1 MTQNPEDREQ
11 AAPPSLSLVE
21 REALSAGPS
30 ISLHTARNAT
40 KARVFLAEWPP
51 NSGQQVV
58 LKDGSERPW
67 WFRVTFGRYQ
77 MQREWKTLCFLNGM
91 QGVARPQFLAGPDAI
106 GMERL
111 AGESL
116 LAVAQ
121 GDLPDSA
128 IEQLE
133 AFVNELH
140 ARGVTHGD
148 LHFANVLYDAQ
159 GDRISLTD
167 WATACIFRPT
177 RRGFKAWM
185 WREWKALDLRSLA
198 KIKRRY
204 APHLLRDD
212 ECILLNSGGTPLS
225 RAVRKVGS
233 LFKRRK
239 SKRPEASPPLSTRVS
254 P

>member
-11 AAPPSLSLVE
+11 APPSLSPSE
-21 REALSAGPS
+21 RAALSAGLS
-30 ISLHTARNAT
+30 TSLHAARNST
-40 KARVFLAEWPP
+40 KARVSLVEWPP

-58 LKDGSERPW
+58 LKDGSARPW

-77 MQREWKTLCFLNGM
+77 MQREWKTLLFLNGM
-91 QGVARPQFLAGPDAI
+91 KGVSRPLFRAGPDAI
-106 GMERL
+106 GTQRL
-111 AGESL
+111 AGVSL
-116 LAVAQ
+116 LTVAQ

-133 AFVNELH
+133 AVVNELH

-159 GDRISLTD
+159 GDHISLTD
-167 WATACIFRPT
+167 WATASIFRPT

-185 WREWKALDLRSLA
+185 WREWRALDLRSLA

-204 APHLLRDD
+204 APHLLRAD
-212 ECILLNSGGTPLS
+212 EHALLNSGGTPLS
-225 RAVRKVGS
+225 RAVRKVGA

-239 SKRPEASPPLSTRVS
+239 RKHPETPPALSTRVT